1 MHENAATRLA
11 VLALAGGAIGIGFA
25 PVLVRLSETGPSA
38 TAFYRV
44 LFALPLLWVWLS
56 RETPRSAEDAPPR
69 RPSQHFPQFALAGV
83 LFAADLAFWHW
94 SIQLTTIANA
104 TLLANTAP
112 IFVTVGAAVLFHE
125 RISGR
130 FILALALALCGA
142 VLLVSASLSLSP
154 RYFLGDALGVVAAV
168 FYAAY
173 MLSVK
178 HLRAH
183 FSAAAILGWSGLV
196 SGPCLLVIA
205 FFSKETLAASTA
217 AGWLVLVALALIS
230 HVGGQTLIAYAF
242 GHLKASFTSL
252 GLLLQPV
259 VAAILAWMIFGESLG
274 LEQIIGGAVIL
285 GAIFLASR
293 R

>member
-1 MHENAATRLA
+1 MHEIAAKRLA
-11 VLALAGGAIGIGFA
+11 LLALAGGAVGIGFA
-25 PVLVRLSETGPSA
+25 PILVRLSETGPSA

-44 LFALPLLWVWLS
+44 LFALPILWIWLS
-56 RETPRSAEDAPPR
+56 RETPSSTAPAP
-69 RPSQHFPQFALAGV
+69 RPSRHFWPFALAGV
-83 LFAADLAFWHW
+83 LFAADLALWHW
-94 SIQLTTIANA
+94 SIELTTVANA

-112 IFVTVGAAVLFHE
+112 IFVTIGAAVLFQE
-125 RISGR
+125 KISRR
-130 FILALALALCGA
+130 FVLSLVLAMCGA
-142 VLLVSASLSLSP
+142 ALLVNASLNVSP
-154 RYFLGDALGVVAAV
+154 RHLLGDGLGVAAAL

-178 HLRAH
+178 HLRAR

-205 FFSKETLAASTA
+205 YVSGEQLVARTS
-217 AGWLVLVALALIS
+217 AGWWVLIGLALIS
-230 HVGGQTLIAYAF
+230 HIGGQALIAYAF

-259 VAAILAWMIFGESLG
+259 VAVILAWMIFGESLA
-274 LEQIIGGAVIL
+274 LEQITGGVVVL